1 MCKNTNQIIF
11 LKIKSKGFSDISIYK
26 IDRFVG
32 ISYYFLMTSNFF
44 VFFVSKKRVTNFYLS
59 KETELLC
66 KLRNPALKDYA
77 FNELLDTYQERL
89 YWHIRKIVITHENAS
104 DVLQNTF
111 IRVYKNIQ
119 NFQEKSS
126 LHTWMFRIAYNES
139 IRYLEKNNK
148 KGYETSEEFIEEK
161 VQILSE
167 DAYFNG
173 DDIQLK
179 LHKIIESFSEKQ
191 KRVFQMKY
199 FDELS
204 FKEISELTKVSEST
218 LKSMYYSSV
227 KIIEEKI
234 FL

>member
-1 MCKNTNQIIF
+1 M
-11 LKIKSKGFSDISIYK
+11 
-26 IDRFVG
+26 
-32 ISYYFLMTSNFF
+32 
-44 VFFVSKKRVTNFYLS
+44 S
-59 KETELLC
+59 KETTLLS
-66 KLRNPALKDYA
+66 KLRNPALKDSA
-77 FNELLDTYQERL
+77 FSELLDTYQERL
-89 YWHIRKIVITHENAS
+89 YWHIRKIVITHENAD

-139 IRYLEKNNK
+139 IRFLEKNNK
-148 KGYETSEEFIEEK
+148 KVYDTSNEFIEDT

-167 DAYFNG
+167 DPYFNG
-173 DDIQLK
+173 EDIQLK
-179 LHKIIESFSEKQ
+179 LHKIIEGFSEKQ

-199 FDELS
+199 FDDLS
-204 FKEISELTKVSEST
+204 FKEISELIHVSEST
-218 LKSMYYSSV
+218 LKSAYYTAV

>member
-1 MCKNTNQIIF
+1 M
-11 LKIKSKGFSDISIYK
+11 
-26 IDRFVG
+26 
-32 ISYYFLMTSNFF
+32 
-44 VFFVSKKRVTNFYLS
+44 S
-59 KETELLC
+59 KEEQLLA
-66 KLRNPALKDYA
+66 KLRNPALKDSA

-89 YWHIRKIVITHENAS
+89 YWHIRKMVITHENAD

-148 KGYETSEEFIEEK
+148 KGYEISEEFVEEK
-161 VQILSE
+161 IKILSE
-167 DAYFNG
+167 DTYFNG
-173 DDIQLK
+173 DEIQLK
-179 LHKIIESFSEKQ
+179 LHKIIEGFTEKQ

-204 FKEISELTKVSEST
+204 FKEISELLKVSENT
-218 LKSMYYSSV
+218 LKSAYYTAV

-234 FL
+234 FE

>member
-1 MCKNTNQIIF
+1 M
-11 LKIKSKGFSDISIYK
+11 
-26 IDRFVG
+26 
-32 ISYYFLMTSNFF
+32 
-44 VFFVSKKRVTNFYLS
+44 S
-59 KETELLC
+59 KETTLLN
-66 KLRNPALKDYA
+66 KLRNPALKDSA
-77 FNELLDTYQERL
+77 FSELLDTYQERL
-89 YWHIRKIVITHENAS
+89 YWHIRKIVITHENAD

-139 IRYLEKNNK
+139 IRFLEKNNK
-148 KGYETSEEFIEEK
+148 KVYDTSNEFIEDT

-167 DAYFNG
+167 DPYFNG
-173 DDIQLK
+173 EDIQLK
-179 LHKIIESFSEKQ
+179 LHKIIEGFSEKQ

-199 FDELS
+199 FDDLS
-204 FKEISELTKVSEST
+204 FKEISELIHVSEST
-218 LKSMYYSSV
+218 LKSAYYTAV

>member
-1 MCKNTNQIIF
+1 M
-11 LKIKSKGFSDISIYK
+11 
-26 IDRFVG
+26 
-32 ISYYFLMTSNFF
+32 
-44 VFFVSKKRVTNFYLS
+44 S
-59 KETELLC
+59 KEEQLLA
-66 KLRNPALKDYA
+66 KLRNPALKDTA

-89 YWHIRKIVITHENAS
+89 YWHIRKMVITHENAD

-111 IRVYKNIQ
+111 IRVYKHIQ

-148 KGYETSEEFIEEK
+148 KGYEISEEFVEEK
-161 VQILSE
+161 VKILSE
-167 DAYFNG
+167 DTYFNG
-173 DDIQLK
+173 DEIQLK
-179 LHKIIESFSEKQ
+179 LHKIIEGFTEKQ

-204 FKEISELTKVSEST
+204 FKEISELLKVSENT
-218 LKSMYYSSV
+218 LKSAYYTAV

-234 FL
+234 FE